1 MRYRLR
7 HNDFD
12 NPARGVSFPSLQ
24 NTEFGSNNLEECPFF
39 AQSATKCAQ
48 KRRKACIDSWLK
60 FAYLRIP
67 VFYCIGSY
75 KKFMRSY
82 GIFARRQAPFQQ
94 PVAQKADEPSS
105 LLNKATLHGGTK

>member
-1 MRYRLR
+1 MILTT
-7 HNDFD
+7 
-12 NPARGVSFPSLQ
+12 PLQ
-24 NTEFGSNNLEECPFF
+24 AELAFQAFKTLNLDPIIWRSVPFF